1 MNEIKNLIIAA
12 VIAFFVGIT
21 AAGGVAVY
29 HYSGKID
36 AINVAHELD
45 IEKRVNAGLTKSIT
59 LATSQNETI
68 NRLEQ
73 DKAKV
78 IGETNAQNQK
88 LAKSFGD
95 LRSSILA
102 GGLLRDRNAPAAGQT
117 GTAGKDGTAA
127 GNAGADSTGI
137 LSRRTSELLLD
148 YATRAETTRLD
159 LIRQKGAADQCV
171 RAYNELVDKYNQ
183 ATGATK

>member
-1 MNEIKNLIIAA
+1 MNSIKNLIIAA
-12 VIAFFVGIT
+12 VIAFLVGIS
-21 AAGGVAVY
+21 AATGVAVY
-29 HYSGKID
+29 HYSGRID

-45 IEKRVNAGLTKSIT
+45 IEKRVNAGLNKSIT
-59 LATSQNETI
+59 LATSQNDTI

-102 GGLLRDRNAPAAGQT
+102 GGLLRDRNPAATGKT
-117 GTAGKDGTAA
+117 GTTGKDGPAA
-127 GNAGADSTGI
+127 GNAGVDTGSV
-137 LSRRTSELLLD
+137 LSRRTSDDLLD
-148 YATRAETTRLD
+148 YARRAETTRLD
-159 LIRQKGAADQCV
+159 LIRQKGAADSCV

-183 ATGATK
+183 ATGETK